1 MAGKKGGK
9 PGSTRAQTASG
20 KTPAAGKLSN
30 SGPSESSSDG
40 LAEERFADLLDQARE
55 LPQDGSALWVV
66 ATRRLEGV
74 PLPDEQTGQ
83 PTDPWLVIVL
93 DARSGQMLHA
103 EPQAEPTAED
113 VTGALLLCMLEPG
126 DFAPKRPGR
135 ILSEDGPLA
144 LSLHMA
150 LAGLGVRVERQDLP
164 GLQGALDVMAREVQ
178 AQLRRDQPLPF
189 LSGLGADEVKGL
201 VTAFSRFLAAEPWT
215 VFAPDRPVYA
225 SWTTP
230 GGERAGLYAT
240 LMGEL
245 GQEFGLALY
254 PDWLSYARHVAN
266 AHDTGDALEATG
278 GLEALTLSIAE
289 YLHPDDLSAM
299 RRAGLKPGEE
309 PGLLR
314 VGPHGVAPPLTPV
327 VPLSAVLNLLSA
339 RAERQASRVSSS
351 HVAPSR
357 VISLKAAHGG
367 VQLRYP
373 AGPADELSADE
384 AAGSVR
390 VSLSSGPNVFAPN
403 VSAREPLELVFTGPA
418 GTLLRKALRDVGA
431 WLGAHDVHLT
441 LPFRLSL
448 LPEGPGTLPGDFLRP
463 PGPTLWQERT
473 DTPDLTLVH
482 LTRFPRLTDPVQLL
496 TLEAQWQPQTMT
508 ELSIASGVRPG
519 KSATMKPTP
528 GKSAQ
533 RQSTQ
538 GKSVQRKPHG
548 TWVKTKK

>member
-9 PGSTRAQTASG
+9 PGSTRARTEFGKPLARLLQVGASA
-20 KTPAAGKLSN
+20 TPSSGQLDDGTSN
-30 SGPSESSSDG
+30 GF
-40 LAEERFADLLDQARE
+40 EEETLADLLDQARA
-55 LPQDGSALWVV
+55 LPQDDSALWVV

-103 EPQAEPTAED
+103 EPQTEPTAED

-126 DFAPKRPGR
+126 VSAPKRPGR
-135 ILSEDGPLA
+135 ILCEDGPLA
-144 LSLHMA
+144 MSLHMA

-164 GLQGALDVMAREVQ
+164 GLQGALGVMAREVQ

-189 LSGLGADEVKGL
+189 LSGLGADEVRGL

-215 VFAPDRPVYA
+215 VFAPNRPVYA

-266 AHDTGDALEATG
+266 AHDTAEALEATG
-278 GLEALTLSIAE
+278 GLEALTLSTAE
-289 YLHPDDLSAM
+289 DLHPDDLSVM

-314 VGPHGVAPPLTPV
+314 VGPHGVASPLTPV
-327 VPLSAVLNLLSA
+327 APLTAVLNLLSA
-339 RAERQASRVSSS
+339 RAERRAMHMTSG
-351 HVAPSR
+351 HVT
-357 VISLKAAHGG
+357 SLKAAHDG

-373 AGPADELSADE
+373 AGPADELSAEE

-390 VSLSSGPNVFAPN
+390 VSLRAGPSF
-403 VSAREPLELVFTGPA
+403 SAQQPLEVVFSGPA
-418 GTLLRKALRDVGA
+418 GMLLRKALRGVGA
-431 WLGAHDVHLT
+431 WLGERAIRMT
-441 LPFRLSL
+441 PPFRLSL
-448 LPEGPGTLPGDFLRP
+448 PPEGPEPSPGDFLRP

-473 DTPDLTLVH
+473 DTPDLTLAH
-482 LTRFPRLTDPVQLL
+482 LTRFPRLTDPVQSLTLGTRL
-496 TLEAQWQPQTMT
+496 TLEAQWQPETMT
-508 ELSIASGVRPG
+508 GLSVASGGGPG
-519 KSATMKPTP
+519 KLVTMRVTP
-528 GKSAQ
+528 GQSA
-533 RQSTQ
+533 R
-538 GKSVQRKPHG
+538 RKPQG